1 MADNSSQDVALE
13 VASLK
18 AEVRSDIR
26 NLAHALDDLKLQIEV
41 ITGLREELA
50 KFGIHHNQFRDE
62 TKTIWMRI
70 DSNREAIEH
79 MQKTINQW
87 IGGIRMLI
95 AVTGVLGAI
104 GGSILTWTWWQVTAM
119 PVMAEKVRNLE
130 IRK

>member
-50 KFGIHHNQFRDE
+50 KFGIHHNQFREE
-62 TKTIWMRI
+62 TKTIWLRI
-70 DSNREAIEH
+70 DNNRDAIDR

-95 AVTGVLGAI
+95 AITGVLGAI